1 MTCYIVISKPHQ
13 DQTSWMVE
21 GYIHAKNKEEAI
33 NEAIQYLP
41 TDHIAVYPYLKLDEE
56 AQMDAVQR
64 GNLKKRCGGLTYQQ
78 MCPEYPEQ
86 SCA

>member
-1 MTCYIVISKPHQ
+1 MTCYIVISKPHSDQ
-13 DQTSWMVE
+13 EEQTSWMVE

-41 TDHIAVYPYLKLDEE
+41 TNNIAVYPYVRLDEE

-64 GNLKKRCGGLTYQQ
+64 GNLKKRYGGLTYQQ
-78 MCPEYPEQ
+78 MYPEQ